1 MLMAMFHSLTN
12 LDTNLAAVYIS
23 EWCCVLLD
31 VSRHM
36 TKRNNDQNLVRSEG
50 TCSIM

>member
-1 MLMAMFHSLTN
+1 MAMFHSLTD
-12 LDTNLAAVYIS
+12 LDTNVAAAVYIS

-31 VSRHM
+31 VTRHM
-36 TKRNNDQNLVRSEG
+36 TKNNDQNLVRSEG